1 MNPLFRFPSAN
12 RPLRIETPLGV
23 DTFAVLEL
31 SGHEGISELY
41 SFDVS
46 LAADRYTSVA
56 FDALLG
62 KCATIHIST
71 PELGERTIHGMIAK
85 LSRTAD
91 DESLAYYSAQIVPLF
106 WLWTKRRQSRIFQ
119 QLAVPDILKLVFDGL
134 ETRFQLSGQYLSR
147 DYCVQY
153 DETDFDFAARL
164 LAEEGLFYYFEHRVD
179 GHTLVIM
186 DDVANLPAPGLLETV
201 QFEPQTGAA
210 RDWPSVWNWT
220 KEQQVVTSK
229 FTAWDQCFELP
240 GQNLEAETNLQ
251 QVIKVGSDDHKLVCR
266 AEDQENYQ
274 YPGQYAKWFDGVQP
288 GGGDRAA
295 DVQHIYQEKDRRV
308 RLHAEAVGA
317 NAVLLSGEGNF
328 LKHTPAARFAM
339 FHHSWGDGKYMVVRV
354 EHQAQSRVPSRSK
367 DEAVSFSYENRFTA
381 LPDGLAYRPPTINKP
396 RIVGPQTA
404 VVTGPQGQ
412 EVFVDKYGRV
422 KVQFPW
428 DRQGKFNADSSC
440 WVRVAQF
447 WAGKRFGAFFWP
459 RIGHEVVVAFE
470 DGDPDR
476 PLIIGSVYNAANM
489 PPLTLPNEVKLT
501 GIKSCIYGGDSMSKY
516 SAIVFHDVPGQ
527 EYVHIHSETH
537 SMQNSE
543 SDNFQFVPD
552 SHYEFHGSF

>member
-1 MNPLFRFPSAN
+1 MNPLFLLPNAN
-12 RPLRIETPLGV
+12 RPLRIDTPLGL
-23 DTFAVLEL
+23 DTFALL
-31 SGHEGISELY
+31 QLTGHEGISELY
-41 SFDVS
+41 RFDLRLV
-46 LAADRYTSVA
+46 ADRYTTVA

-62 KCATIHIST
+62 KCITVRINT
-71 PELGERTIHGMIAK
+71 PELGERIIHGMV
-85 LSRTAD
+85 SRFSREAD
-91 DESLAYYSAQIVPLF
+91 DESLAYYTAEIVPLF
-106 WLWTKRRQSRIFQ
+106 WLWTKRSQSRIYQ
-119 QLAVPDILKLVFDGL
+119 QLSVPDILKQVFGDL
-134 ETRFQLSGQYLSR
+134 ETRFQLSGNYLSR

-164 LAEEGLFYYFEHRVD
+164 MAEEGLFYYFEHRAD

-201 QFEPQTGAA
+201 QFEPQSGAA
-210 RDWPSVWNWT
+210 RGLPCVWNWV
-220 KEQQVVTSK
+220 KEQAVVTTK

-251 QVIKVGSDDHKLVCR
+251 QEITIGSTAHKLVVR
-266 AEDQENYQ
+266 EEDQERYV
-274 YPGQYAKWFDGVQP
+274 YPGHYAKWFDGVQP

-295 DVQHIYQEKDRRV
+295 DVQHVFQENARRV
-308 RLHAEAVGA
+308 KLLSEAVGA
-317 NAVLLSGEGNF
+317 DSVKLIGEGNF

-339 FHHSWGDGKYMVVRV
+339 FAHGWGDGKYMVTRV
-354 EHQAQSRVPSRSK
+354 EHEAQLRIPTRSNE
-367 DEAVSFSYENRFTA
+367 DAITFNYQNRFIA
-381 LPDGLAYRPPTINKP
+381 LPDGLAYRPPAVIKP

-404 VVTGPQGQ
+404 VVTGPEGQ
-412 EVFVDKYGRV
+412 EVFVDKYGRI

-428 DRQGKFNADSSC
+428 DRQGQKNADSSC

-476 PLIIGSVYNAANM
+476 PLIVGSVYNAANM
-489 PPLTLPNEVKLT
+489 PPLDLPDDVQVT
-501 GIKSCIYGGDSMSKY
+501 GIKSKIYGGDPMSKFN
-516 SAIVFHDVPGQ
+516 AVLFHDVPGH

-537 SMQNSE
+537 TVDNSE
-543 SDNFQFVPD
+543 SDGFQFVPD
-552 SHYEFHGSF
+552 SQYQFHGSI